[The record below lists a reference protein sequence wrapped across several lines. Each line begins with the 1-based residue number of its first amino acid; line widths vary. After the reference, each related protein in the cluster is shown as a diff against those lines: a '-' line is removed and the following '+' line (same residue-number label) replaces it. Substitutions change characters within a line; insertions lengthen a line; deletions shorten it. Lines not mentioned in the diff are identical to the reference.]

1 MLPPHLLTECLGKHF
16 SGIRAYPEDAVPNI
30 LHSGVIL
37 KMLLLTF
44 LHPSILRGCYCKH
57 SQGITQQMETRQQ
70 RPSSSRKCYY
80 RHSSGI
86 TWADNGNINRN
97 FEHLTCIQ
105 SSQSLPYMRGRGGA
119 GSLGLL
125 NVLHMQKHQNMDVHL
140 EFGLY
145 SQWVMITRIKLLP
158 LEHYFTIYLSTF
170 LSSYKGGRSCKRK
183 GIHFRRACSLHQD

>member
-16 SGIRAYPEDAVPNI
+16 GGIRAYPEDAVPNI

-44 LHPSILRGCYCKH
+44 LHPSISRGCYCKH

-105 SSQSLPYMRGRGGA
+105 SSQSLPYMRGRGEGRVTR
-119 GSLGLL
+119 SLECPSHAETSEYGCA
-125 NVLHMQKHQNMDVHL
+125 
-140 EFGLY
+140 F
-145 SQWVMITRIKLLP
+145 RIRFILTMGYD
-158 LEHYFTIYLSTF
+158 H
-170 LSSYKGGRSCKRK
+170 
-183 GIHFRRACSLHQD
+183 